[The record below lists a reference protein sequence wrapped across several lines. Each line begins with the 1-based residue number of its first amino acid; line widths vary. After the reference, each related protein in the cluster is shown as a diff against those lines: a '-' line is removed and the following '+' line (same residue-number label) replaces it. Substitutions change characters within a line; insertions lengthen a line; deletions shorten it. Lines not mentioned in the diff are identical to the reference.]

1 MRFNSAKKKK
11 IITPG
16 VFKGFMIFF
25 LIPFIH
31 HLEMMM
37 MIMKNDGQDH
47 LNGSL
52 FLVEHRESFFHFLF
66 FVIVAVAVVN
76 DDIQYI
82 TMDAH

>member
-1 MRFNSAKKKK
+1 
-11 IITPG
+11 
-16 VFKGFMIFF
+16 MIFF
-25 LIPFIH
+25 LIPLIH
-31 HLEMMM
+31 HSEMMM
-37 MIMKNDGQDH
+37 MMKNDGQDH

>member
-1 MRFNSAKKKK
+1 
-11 IITPG
+11 
-16 VFKGFMIFF
+16 
-25 LIPFIH
+25 
-31 HLEMMM
+31 MMM
-37 MIMKNDGQDH
+37 MKNDGQDH

-52 FLVEHRESFFHFLF
+52 FLVEHRESFFYFLF

>member
-1 MRFNSAKKKK
+1 
-11 IITPG
+11 
-16 VFKGFMIFF
+16 
-25 LIPFIH
+25 
-31 HLEMMM
+31 MM
-37 MIMKNDGQDH
+37 MKNDGQDH